1 MVKFF
6 TRLLFPPIIRLL
18 FAATVVGRRN
28 MPTTGGVILASNH
41 LSFFDS
47 VILSLLARRPVSFL
61 AKAEYF
67 TGKGIKGWLS
77 RVFFESIDA
86 IPVHRDSA
94 SAAQDALDAG
104 LERLVDGEAF
114 AMYPEGT
121 RSLDGRLYR
130 GKTGVAWL
138 ALTANVP
145 VVPVALT
152 GTDKIQP
159 VGSRGIRLAKLRVEF
174 GQPMNLSSY
183 GAASSG
189 KARREATDAI
199 MDEIAAMAGQELA
212 GIYNE
217 RPATTVKQRV
227 RRLFRGRAPLT

>member
-1 MVKFF
+1 MIKFI
-6 TRLLFPPIIRLL
+6 TRVLFPPLIRML
-18 FAATVVGRRN
+18 FAAKVIGRTN
-28 MPTTGGVILASNH
+28 MPAKGGVILASNH

-47 VILSLLARRPVSFL
+47 VIITLLSRRPVSFL
-61 AKAEYF
+61 AKSEYF
-67 TGKGIKGWLS
+67 TGKGFKGWLS
-77 RVFFESIDA
+77 RKFFESIDA
-86 IPVHRDSA
+86 IPVDRRSA

-104 LERLVDGEAF
+104 LDRLVDGESF

-138 ALTANVP
+138 ALTAQVP
-145 VVPVALT
+145 VIPVALT

-159 VGSRGIRLAKLRVEF
+159 VGSKGIRLAKLRVEY
-174 GQPMNLSSY
+174 GQPMDLSGY
-183 GAASSG
+183 GDATSG

-199 MDEIAAMAGQELA
+199 MVEIQKMSGQEFA
-212 GIYNE
+212 EVYNE
-217 RPATTVKQRV
+217 KPATTVKAKV

>member
-1 MVKFF
+1 M
-6 TRLLFPPIIRLL
+6 L
-18 FAATVVGRRN
+18 FAAKVIGRTN
-28 MPTTGGVILASNH
+28 MPAKGGVILASNH

-47 VILSLLARRPVSFL
+47 VIITLLSRRPVSFL
-61 AKAEYF
+61 AKSEYF
-67 TGKGIKGWLS
+67 TGKGFKGWLS
-77 RVFFESIDA
+77 RKFFESIDA
-86 IPVHRDSA
+86 IPVDRRSA

-104 LERLVDGEAF
+104 LDRLVDGESF

-138 ALTANVP
+138 ALTAQVP
-145 VVPVALT
+145 VIPVALT

-159 VGSRGIRLAKLRVEF
+159 VGSKGIRLAKLRVEY
-174 GQPMNLSSY
+174 GQPMDLSGY
-183 GAASSG
+183 GDATSG

-199 MDEIAAMAGQELA
+199 MVEIQKMSGQEFA
-212 GIYNE
+212 EVYNE
-217 RPATTVKQRV
+217 KPATTVKAKV

>member
-1 MVKFF
+1 MIKFV
-6 TRLLFPPIIRLL
+6 TRVLFPPLIRIL
-18 FAATVVGRRN
+18 FAASVIGKKN
-28 MPTTGGVILASNH
+28 MPARGGVILASNH

-47 VILSLLARRPVSFL
+47 VIITIMSRRPVSFL

-67 TGKGIKGWLS
+67 TGKGFKGWLS
-77 RVFFESIDA
+77 KAFFTAINA
-86 IPVHRDSA
+86 IPVYRDSA

-104 LERLVDGEAF
+104 LDRLVDGEAF

-138 ALTANVP
+138 ALTAKVP

-152 GTDKIQP
+152 GTNKIQP
-159 VGSRGIRLAKLRVEF
+159 VGAKGIRLAKLRIEYGEPMDLSRF
-174 GQPMNLSSY
+174 GT
-183 GAASSG
+183 ADSG

-199 MDEIAAMAGQELA
+199 MAEIQKMSKQEYA

-217 RPATTVKQRV
+217 KPAVTVAAKV

>member
-1 MVKFF
+1 MIKFF
-6 TRLLFPPIIRLL
+6 TRVLFPPLIRLL
-18 FAATVVGRRN
+18 FAAKVIGRSN
-28 MPTTGGVILASNH
+28 MPSTGGVILASNH

-47 VILSLLARRPVSFL
+47 VIITLLSRRPVSFL

-67 TGKGIKGWLS
+67 TGTGFKGWLS
-77 RVFFESIDA
+77 RKFFESIDA
-86 IPVHRDSA
+86 IPVDRRSA

-138 ALTANVP
+138 ALTAKVP

-159 VGSRGIRLAKLRVEF
+159 VGSKGIRLAKLRVEY
-174 GQPMNLSSY
+174 GQPMDLSKF
-183 GAASSG
+183 GDATSG

-199 MDEIAAMAGQELA
+199 MEQIQRMSGQEFA

-217 RPATTVKQRV
+217 KPATTVKAKV

>member
-1 MVKFF
+1 MIKFI
-6 TRLLFPPIIRLL
+6 TRVLFPPLIRLL
-18 FAATVVGRRN
+18 FAAKIIGRKN
-28 MPTTGGVILASNH
+28 MPARGGVILASNH

-47 VILSLLARRPVSFL
+47 VIITLLSRRPVSFL
-61 AKAEYF
+61 AKSEYF
-67 TGKGIKGWLS
+67 TGKGFKGALS
-77 RVFFESIDA
+77 RAFFESINA
-86 IPVHRDSA
+86 ISVDRRSA

-104 LERLVDGEAF
+104 LERIKQGEAF

-138 ALTANVP
+138 ALTAGVP

-159 VGSRGIRLAKLRVEF
+159 VGTRGIRLAKLRVQYGEPMDLSRF
-174 GQPMNLSSY
+174 GSPE
-183 GAASSG
+183 SG

-199 MDEIAAMAGQELA
+199 MEKIAAMSGQEYA
-212 GIYNE
+212 GVYNE
-217 RPATTVKQRV
+217 KPATTIKKRV
-227 RRLFRGRAPLT
+227 RRLFRGRAPLA

>member
-28 MPTTGGVILASNH
+28 MPASGGVILASNH

-77 RVFFESIDA
+77 RVFFASIDA

-199 MDEIAAMAGQELA
+199 MDEIAAMSGQELA

-217 RPATTVKQRV
+217 RPATTVKQKV

>member
-1 MVKFF
+1 MIKFI
-6 TRLLFPPIIRLL
+6 TRVLFPPLIRIL
-18 FAATVVGRRN
+18 FAAKVIGRSN
-28 MPTTGGVILASNH
+28 MPAKGGVILASNH

-47 VILSLLARRPVSFL
+47 VIITLLSRRPVSFL
-61 AKAEYF
+61 AKEEYF
-67 TGKGIKGWLS
+67 TGTGIKGKLS
-77 RVFFESIDA
+77 KAFFESIDA
-86 IPVHRDSA
+86 IPVNRRSA

-104 LERLVDGEAF
+104 LERLVDGESF

-121 RSLDGRLYR
+121 RSTDGRLYR

-159 VGSRGIRLAKLRVEF
+159 VGTKGIRLAKLRVQYGEPMDLSVF
-174 GQPMNLSSY
+174 GEAN
-183 GAASSG
+183 SG
-189 KARREATDAI
+189 KARRDATDAI
-199 MDEIAAMAGQELA
+199 MEKIQAMSGQEYA

-217 RPATTVKQRV
+217 KPAVTVKAKV

>member
-28 MPTTGGVILASNH
+28 MPATGGVILASNH

-77 RVFFESIDA
+77 RVFFASIDA

-199 MDEIAAMAGQELA
+199 MDEIAAMSGQELA

-217 RPATTVKQRV
+217 RPATTVKQKV

>member
-6 TRLLFPPIIRLL
+6 TRLLFPPLIRLL
-18 FAATVVGRRN
+18 FAATIIGRRN
-28 MPTTGGVILASNH
+28 MPESGGVILASNH

-67 TGKGIKGWLS
+67 TGKGFKGWLS
-77 RVFFESIDA
+77 RIFFESIDA
-86 IPVHRDSA
+86 IPVYRDSA

-174 GQPMNLSSY
+174 GQPMDLSSY

-189 KARREATDAI
+189 KVRREATDAI
-199 MDEIAAMAGQELA
+199 MDAIGAMSGQEFA

-217 RPATTVKQRV
+217 RPATTVKQKV

>member
-1 MVKFF
+1 MIKFI
-6 TRLLFPPIIRLL
+6 TRVLFPPLIRLL
-18 FAATVVGRRN
+18 FAAKVIGRGN
-28 MPTTGGVILASNH
+28 MPAKGGVILASNH

-47 VILSLLARRPVSFL
+47 VIITLLSRRPVSFL
-61 AKAEYF
+61 AKEEYF
-67 TGKGIKGWLS
+67 TGTGFKGKLS
-77 RVFFESIDA
+77 KAFFESIDA
-86 IPVHRDSA
+86 IPVNRRSA

-121 RSLDGRLYR
+121 RSTDGRLYR

-159 VGSRGIRLAKLRVEF
+159 VGTKGIRLAKLRVEYGEPMDLSVF
-174 GQPMNLSSY
+174 GDAN
-183 GAASSG
+183 SG

-199 MDEIAAMAGQELA
+199 MEKIQAMSGQEYA

-217 RPATTVKQRV
+217 KPAVSVKAKV

>member
-1 MVKFF
+1 MFKFF

-28 MPTTGGVILASNH
+28 MPASGGVILASNH

-199 MDEIAAMAGQELA
+199 MDEIAAMSGQELA

>member
-6 TRLLFPPIIRLL
+6 TRLLFPPLIRLL
-18 FAATVVGRRN
+18 FAAKIVGRHN
-28 MPTTGGVILASNH
+28 MPATGGVILASNH

-47 VILSLLARRPVSFL
+47 VILTLLARRPVSFL

-67 TGKGIKGWLS
+67 TGKGIKGALS
-77 RVFFESIDA
+77 RAFFQSIDA
-86 IPVHRDSA
+86 IPVYRDSA

-104 LERLVDGEAF
+104 LERIVDGEAF

-174 GQPMNLSSY
+174 GKPMNLSRY

-189 KARREATDAI
+189 KARRESTDAI
-199 MDEIAAMAGQELA
+199 MDAIGAMSGQERA
-212 GIYNE
+212 EIYNE
-217 RPATTVKQRV
+217 RPATTVKQKV

>member
-1 MVKFF
+1 MIKFI
-6 TRLLFPPIIRLL
+6 TRVLFPPLIRVL
-18 FAATVVGRRN
+18 FAAKVIGRSN
-28 MPTTGGVILASNH
+28 MPAHGGVILASNH

-47 VILSLLARRPVSFL
+47 VIITLLSRRPVSFL
-61 AKAEYF
+61 AKEEYF
-67 TGKGIKGWLS
+67 TGTGFKGKLS
-77 RVFFESIDA
+77 KAFFESIDA
-86 IPVHRDSA
+86 IPVNRRSA

-104 LERLVDGEAF
+104 LARLVDGEAF

-159 VGSRGIRLAKLRVEF
+159 VGTKGIRLAKLRIEYGEPMDLSVF
-174 GQPMNLSSY
+174 GE
-183 GAASSG
+183 ATSG

-199 MDEIAAMAGQELA
+199 MERIGAMSGQEYA

-217 RPATTVKQRV
+217 KPATTVKAKV

>member
-1 MVKFF
+1 MIKFI
-6 TRLLFPPIIRLL
+6 TRVLFPPLIRLL
-18 FAATVVGRRN
+18 FAAKIIGRSN
-28 MPTTGGVILASNH
+28 MPAKGGVILASNH

-47 VILSLLARRPVSFL
+47 VIITLLSRRPVSFL
-61 AKAEYF
+61 AKEEYF
-67 TGKGIKGWLS
+67 TGTGFKGKLS
-77 RVFFESIDA
+77 KAFFESIDA
-86 IPVHRDSA
+86 IPVNRRSA

-121 RSLDGRLYR
+121 RSTDGRLYR

-159 VGSRGIRLAKLRVEF
+159 VGTKGIRLAKLRVEYGEPMDLSVF
-174 GQPMNLSSY
+174 GDAN
-183 GAASSG
+183 SG

-199 MDEIAAMAGQELA
+199 MEKIQAMSGQEYA

-217 RPATTVKQRV
+217 KPAVTVKAKV

>member
-199 MDEIAAMAGQELA
+199 MDEIAAMSGQELA

>member
-6 TRLLFPPIIRLL
+6 TRLLFPPLIRLL
-18 FAATVVGRRN
+18 FAAKIVGRHN
-28 MPTTGGVILASNH
+28 MPAKGGVILASNH

-47 VILSLLARRPVSFL
+47 VILTLLARRPVSFL

-67 TGKGIKGWLS
+67 TGKGIKGALS
-77 RVFFESIDA
+77 RVFFQSIDA
-86 IPVHRDSA
+86 IPVYRDSA

-104 LERLVDGEAF
+104 LERIADGEAF

-152 GTDKIQP
+152 GTDRIQP

-174 GQPMNLSSY
+174 GQPMNLSRY

-199 MDEIAAMAGQELA
+199 MDAIGAMSGQERA
-212 GIYNE
+212 EIYNE
-217 RPATTVKQRV
+217 RPATTVKQKV

>member
-1 MVKFF
+1 MIKFV
-6 TRLLFPPIIRLL
+6 TRVLFPPLIRIL
-18 FAATVVGRRN
+18 FAAKVIGRSN
-28 MPTTGGVILASNH
+28 MPATGGVILASNH

-47 VILSLLARRPVSFL
+47 VILTLLSRRPVSFL

-67 TGKGIKGWLS
+67 SGTGAKGWLS
-77 RVFFESIDA
+77 KKFFESIDA
-86 IPVHRDSA
+86 IPVDRRSA

-104 LERLVDGEAF
+104 LQRLVEGESF

-138 ALTANVP
+138 ALTAKVP

-159 VGSRGIRLAKLRVEF
+159 VGSKGIRLARLRVEY
-174 GQPMNLSSY
+174 GKPMDLSSF
-183 GAASSG
+183 GEPTSG

-199 MDEIAAMAGQELA
+199 MVEIQRMSGQEFA
-212 GIYNE
+212 EVYNE
-217 RPATTVKQRV
+217 KPAATVKARV
-227 RRLFRGRAPLT
+227 KRLFRGRAPLT

>member
-18 FAATVVGRRN
+18 FAATIVGRGN
-28 MPTTGGVILASNH
+28 MPSTGGVILASNH

-174 GQPMNLSSY
+174 GQPMDLSSY

-199 MDEIAAMAGQELA
+199 MDEIAAMSGQELA
-212 GIYNE
+212 GVYNE
-217 RPATTVKQRV
+217 RPATTVKQKV

>member
-6 TRLLFPPIIRLL
+6 TRLLFPPLIRLL
-18 FAATVVGRRN
+18 FAATIVGRHN
-28 MPTTGGVILASNH
+28 MPATGGVILASNH

-47 VILSLLARRPVSFL
+47 VILTLLARRPVSFL

-67 TGKGIKGWLS
+67 TGKGIKGALS
-77 RVFFESIDA
+77 RAFFQSIDA
-86 IPVHRDSA
+86 IPVYRDSA

-104 LERLVDGEAF
+104 LERIVDGEAF

-152 GTDKIQP
+152 GTDRIQP

-174 GQPMNLSSY
+174 GKPMNLSRY

-199 MDEIAAMAGQELA
+199 MDAIGAMSGQVRAE
-212 GIYNE
+212 IYNE
-217 RPATTVKQRV
+217 RPATTVKQKV

>member
-1 MVKFF
+1 MIKFF
-6 TRLLFPPIIRLL
+6 TRVLFPPLIRLL
-18 FAATVVGRRN
+18 FAATIIGRSN
-28 MPTTGGVILASNH
+28 MPASGGVILASNH

-47 VILSLLARRPVSFL
+47 VIITLLSRRPVSFL

-67 TGKGIKGWLS
+67 TGKGFKGWLS
-77 RVFFESIDA
+77 KKFFESIDA
-86 IPVHRDSA
+86 IPVDRRSA

-159 VGSRGIRLAKLRVEF
+159 VGSKGIRFAKLRVQYGEPMDLSGF
-174 GQPMNLSSY
+174 GE
-183 GAASSG
+183 ATSG

-199 MDEIAAMAGQELA
+199 MERIQQMSGQEFA

-217 RPATTVKQRV
+217 KPATTVKAKV

>member
-18 FAATVVGRRN
+18 FAATIVGRGN

-174 GQPMNLSSY
+174 GQPMDLSSY

-199 MDEIAAMAGQELA
+199 MDEIAAMSGQELA
-212 GIYNE
+212 GVYNE
-217 RPATTVKQRV
+217 RPATTVKQKV

>member
-1 MVKFF
+1 
-6 TRLLFPPIIRLL
+6 L
-18 FAATVVGRRN
+18 FAAKVIGRSN
-28 MPTTGGVILASNH
+28 MPAQGGVILASNH

-47 VILSLLARRPVSFL
+47 VIITLLSRRPVSFL
-61 AKAEYF
+61 AKEEYF
-67 TGKGIKGWLS
+67 TGSGFKGKLS
-77 RVFFESIDA
+77 KAFFEAIDA
-86 IPVHRDSA
+86 IPVNRRSA
-94 SAAQDALDAG
+94 SAAQDALDSG
-104 LERLVDGEAF
+104 LARLVDGEAF

-121 RSLDGRLYR
+121 RSTDGRLYR

-138 ALTANVP
+138 ALTAGVP

-159 VGSRGIRLAKLRVEF
+159 VGTKGIRLAKLRVEYGEPMDLSVF
-174 GQPMNLSSY
+174 GD
-183 GAASSG
+183 ATSG

-199 MDEIAAMAGQELA
+199 MEKIQAMSGQEYA

-217 RPATTVKQRV
+217 KPAVTVKAKV

>member
-6 TRLLFPPIIRLL
+6 TRLLFPPLIRLL
-18 FAATVVGRRN
+18 FAATIIGRRN
-28 MPTTGGVILASNH
+28 MPESGGVILASNH

-67 TGKGIKGWLS
+67 TGKGFKGWLS
-77 RVFFESIDA
+77 RIFFESIDA
-86 IPVHRDSA
+86 IPVYRDSA

-174 GQPMNLSSY
+174 GQPMDLSSY

-199 MDEIAAMAGQELA
+199 MDAIGAMSGQEFA

-217 RPATTVKQRV
+217 RPATTVKQKV

>member
-1 MVKFF
+1 MIKFI
-6 TRLLFPPIIRLL
+6 TRVLFPPLIRLL
-18 FAATVVGRRN
+18 FAATIIGRSN
-28 MPTTGGVILASNH
+28 MPAKGGVILASNH

-47 VILSLLARRPVSFL
+47 VIITIMSRRPVSFL

-67 TGKGIKGWLS
+67 TGKGFKGWLS
-77 RVFFESIDA
+77 KAFFEAISA

-104 LERLVDGEAF
+104 LQRIRDGEAF

-138 ALTANVP
+138 AMTANVP

-152 GTDKIQP
+152 GTNNIQP
-159 VGSRGIRLAKLRVEF
+159 VGSKGIRLAKLRVQYGTPMDLSKF
-174 GQPMNLSSY
+174 GT
-183 GAASSG
+183 ADSG

-199 MDEIAAMAGQELA
+199 MDEIQKMSGQEYA

-217 RPATTVKQRV
+217 KPAVTVKAKV

>member
-1 MVKFF
+1 MIKFI
-6 TRLLFPPIIRLL
+6 TRVLFPPLIRIL
-18 FAATVVGRRN
+18 FAATVIGRSN
-28 MPTTGGVILASNH
+28 MPARGGVILASNH

-47 VILSLLARRPVSFL
+47 VIITLMARRPVSFL

-67 TGKGIKGWLS
+67 TGTGFKGWLS
-77 RVFFESIDA
+77 RSFFESINA
-86 IPVHRDSA
+86 IPVYRDSV

-152 GTDKIQP
+152 GTNNIQP
-159 VGSRGIRLAKLRVEF
+159 VGAKGIRLAKLRVEF
-174 GQPMNLSSY
+174 GQPMDLSRF
-183 GAASSG
+183 GAADSG

-199 MDEIAAMAGQELA
+199 MTEIQKMSGQEYA

-217 RPATTVKQRV
+217 KPATTVRAKV
-227 RRLFRGRAPLT
+227 RRFFRGRAPLT

>member
-1 MVKFF
+1 MIKFI
-6 TRLLFPPIIRLL
+6 TRVLFPPLIRLL
-18 FAATVVGRRN
+18 FAAKVIGRSN
-28 MPTTGGVILASNH
+28 MPASGGVILASNH

-47 VILSLLARRPVSFL
+47 VIITLLSRRPVSFL

-67 TGKGIKGWLS
+67 TGRGAKGWLS
-77 RVFFESIDA
+77 KKFFESIDA
-86 IPVHRDSA
+86 IPVDRRSA

-104 LERLVDGEAF
+104 LARLVEGESF

-138 ALTANVP
+138 ALTAKVP

-159 VGSRGIRLAKLRVEF
+159 VGSKGIRLAKLRVEY
-174 GQPMNLSSY
+174 GKPMDLSSF
-183 GAASSG
+183 GEPNSG
-189 KARREATDAI
+189 KARRDATDAI
-199 MDEIAAMAGQELA
+199 MAEIQKMSGQEFA

-217 RPATTVKQRV
+217 KPATTVKARV

>member
-28 MPTTGGVILASNH
+28 MPASGGVILASNH

-77 RVFFESIDA
+77 RVFFASIDA

-199 MDEIAAMAGQELA
+199 MDEIAAMSGQELA